1 MGDRTVA
8 AGRVGPR
15 ADRRPTVDVPA
26 ALRLVGVIVAWL
38 STALLAPL
46 VVAVALGESARP
58 FVVALAVGI
67 GLGVG
72 LRLGTRR
79 AGDARVREG
88 FLVVASVWI
97 LASLVGC
104 LPYIIEGGDVSDP
117 VNAYFEAMAGFTA
130 TGSTVMGDIESHGRA
145 ILLWRAVTQFLG
157 GVGILVLALA
167 VLPRLAVGGRQLME
181 SEVHAP
187 EFEKL
192 APRMRAA
199 AGRLWLFFAL
209 LVLVQVT
216 LLAGLG
222 VAGLAPGMDLYNAVA
237 HGLTTLSAGGFSPET
252 RSIEPFGAWAQWAI
266 LVFMVIAGTNIALWY
281 RSIFRGGAQVRRDE
295 ELRVYLALIAAVAA
309 LIAVDLYRA
318 DLHEGHAAVRHALF
332 QTVSIITGTGY
343 ASTDFARWP
352 ILPVGLL
359 LALMFVGGCGGSPTG
374 ALKIFRLIL
383 VTRVATREISSTVHP
398 EMMIP
403 VRLSGRVVP
412 DRVVRGAVAYT
423 LLYLGVFV
431 LGTVAILVDVARG
444 SSTVSLLEAVS
455 AAAATIGNVGPG
467 FGFLGPMGSYEPFSD
482 LSTGILTVLMWA
494 GRMELL
500 PVLVLLTRS
509 YWRA

>member
-1 MGDRTVA
+1 MA
-8 AGRVGPR
+8 AS
-15 ADRRPTVDVPA
+15 
-26 ALRLVGVIVAWL
+26 LRLVGVILAWL
-38 STALLAPL
+38 SLSLLAPL
-46 VVAVALGESARP
+46 AVAVAHGESARP
-58 FVVALAVGI
+58 FVAALAVGL
-67 GLGVG
+67 GLGAV
-72 LRLGTRR
+72 LRVTTRR
-79 AGDARVREG
+79 AGEARVREG

-104 LPYIIEGGDVSDP
+104 IPYVVEGGDVGDP
-117 VNAYFEAMAGFTA
+117 VDAYFEAMAGFTS
-130 TGSTVMGDIESHGRA
+130 TGSTVMVDIESHGRG

-199 AGRLWLFFAL
+199 AGRLWLLYAI
-209 LVLVQVT
+209 LVVLQVT
-216 LLAGLG
+216 VLWVLGL
-222 VAGLAPGMDLYNAVA
+222 AGLAPGMDFYNAVA
-237 HGLTTLSAGGFSPET
+237 HGLTTLSAGGFSPEG
-252 RSIEPFGAWAQWAI
+252 RSIEGFGAWAQWAI
-266 LVFMVIAGTNIALWY
+266 LVFMAIAGTNIALWY
-281 RSIFRGGAQVRRDE
+281 RGIFRRRSPFRRDE
-295 ELRVYLALIAAVAA
+295 ELRVYLGLIALASV
-309 LIAVDLYRA
+309 LIAVELYRD
-318 DLHEGHAAVRHALF
+318 DLHGGHGAVRHALF

-343 ASTDFARWP
+343 ASTDFAVWP

-383 VTRVATREISSTVHP
+383 VTRVATREISTTVHP
-398 EMMIP
+398 EAMIP
-403 VRLSGRVVP
+403 VRLSGRPVP

-431 LGTVAILVDVARG
+431 VGTVAILVDVSLRT
-444 SSTVSLLEAVS
+444 SSVSLLEAVS
-455 AAAATIGNVGPG
+455 AAAATLGNVGPG
-467 FGFLGPMGSYEPFSD
+467 FGFLGPMGSYAPFSN
-482 LSTGILTVLMWA
+482 LSTGVLTVLMWA